1 MNKEVDTG
9 TEKDEPTRLVST
21 DWLAKHSQD
30 PDLRILDASW
40 SLPGENRNPLE
51 EYSRSHIPG
60 ARFFDIDEIA
70 DKDSHLPHMVPS
82 QELFAT
88 RVRKMGIDNGHQI
101 VVYDTAGIFSSPR
114 VWWLFKLMGHKDI
127 AVLDGGF
134 PKWLEEGREVEEM
147 PPQVNERHYYSRK
160 QAQLV
165 KSLAEVQ
172 KASSEGSPQILDARP
187 KTRFMG
193 LLPEPRPGLR
203 SGNIPNSINLPYTNL
218 LNENGTLKEKQD
230 LLDEFKSSGLDLDKP
245 VITSCGSGIT
255 ASILFLALDMIGH
268 RNISLYDGSWVEW
281 GST

>member
-1 MNKEVDTG
+1 M
-9 TEKDEPTRLVST
+9 EKDEPTRLVST
-21 DWLAKHSQD
+21 DWLAEHSMD

-40 SLPGENRNPLE
+40 YLPGDNRNPFE
-51 EYSRSHIPG
+51 EYSRFHIPG
-60 ARFFDIDEIA
+60 ARFFDIDKIA
-70 DKDSHLPHMVPS
+70 DRNSRLPHMVPS

-88 RVRKMGIDNGHQI
+88 KVRTMGIGNGHQI

-134 PKWLEEGREVEEM
+134 PKWLAEGREVEDVF
-147 PPQVNERHYYSRK
+147 PQINERHYYSRK

-165 KSLAEVQ
+165 KSHAEVQ
-172 KASSEGSPQILDARP
+172 KASSEGSPQILDARS
-187 KTRFMG
+187 KARFMG
-193 LLPEPRPGLR
+193 TVPEPRPSLR
-203 SGNIPNSINLPYTNL
+203 AGNIPNSINLPYTNL
-218 LNENGTLKEKQD
+218 LNKNGTLKEKKD
-230 LLDEFKSSGLDLDKP
+230 LLEEFESSGLDLDKP

>member
-1 MNKEVDTG
+1 M
-9 TEKDEPTRLVST
+9 EKDEPTRLVST
-21 DWLAKHSQD
+21 NWLAKHSQD

-40 SLPGENRNPLE
+40 YLPRENRNPLE

-70 DKDSHLPHMVPS
+70 DKDTHLPHMVPS
-82 QELFAT
+82 QELFAI

-134 PKWLEEGREVEEM
+134 PKWLEEGREVEDV

-172 KASSEGSPQILDARP
+172 KASCEGSPQILDARP

-218 LNENGTLKEKQD
+218 LNENGTMKEKQD
-230 LLDEFKSSGLDLDKP
+230 LLEEFKSSGLDLDKP

>member
-1 MNKEVDTG
+1 M
-9 TEKDEPTRLVST
+9 EKDEPTRLVST
-21 DWLAKHSQD
+21 DWLAKHRQD

-40 SLPGENRNPLE
+40 YLPGENRNPLE
-51 EYSRSHIPG
+51 EYSRSHISG

-70 DKDSHLPHMVPS
+70 DKNSQLPHMVPS

-134 PKWLEEGREVEEM
+134 PKWLEEGREVEDV
-147 PPQVNERHYYSRK
+147 PPQINERHYYSRK

-165 KSLAEVQ
+165 KSRAEVQ
-172 KASSEGSPQILDARP
+172 KASSDGSAQILDARP
-187 KTRFMG
+187 HTRFMG

-203 SGNIPNSINLPYTNL
+203 SGNIPNSINLPYTNF
-218 LNENGTLKEKQD
+218 LNENGTMKEKQD
-230 LLDEFKSSGLDLDKP
+230 LLEQFKSSDLDLSKP

>member
-1 MNKEVDTG
+1 M
-9 TEKDEPTRLVST
+9 EKDEPTRLVST

-40 SLPGENRNPLE
+40 YLPGENRNPLE

-60 ARFFDIDEIA
+60 ALFFDIDEIA
-70 DKDSHLPHMVPS
+70 DKDTHLPHMVPS

-134 PKWLEEGREVEEM
+134 PKWLEEGREVEDV

-165 KSLAEVQ
+165 KSRDEVQ

-218 LNENGTLKEKQD
+218 LNENGTMKEKQD
-230 LLDEFKSSGLDLDKP
+230 LLEEFKSSGLDLDKP

>member
-1 MNKEVDTG
+1 M
-9 TEKDEPTRLVST
+9 EKDEPTRLVST

-40 SLPGENRNPLE
+40 YLPGENRNPLE
-51 EYSRSHIPG
+51 EYSKSHIPG
-60 ARFFDIDEIA
+60 ALFFDIDEIA
-70 DKDSHLPHMVPS
+70 DKDTHLPHMVPS

-134 PKWLEEGREVEEM
+134 PKWLEEGREVEDV

-165 KSLAEVQ
+165 KSRDEVQ

-218 LNENGTLKEKQD
+218 LNENGTMKEKQD
-230 LLDEFKSSGLDLDKP
+230 LLEEFKSSGLDLDKP

-255 ASILFLALDMIGH
+255 ASILFLARDMIGH
-268 RNISLYDGSWVEW
+268 RNISLDDGSWVEW

>member
-1 MNKEVDTG
+1 M
-9 TEKDEPTRLVST
+9 EKDEPTRLVST
-21 DWLAKHSQD
+21 DWLAKHGQD

-40 SLPGENRNPLE
+40 YLPGENRNPLE

-88 RVRKMGIDNGHQI
+88 RVRKMGIGNGHQI

-114 VWWLFKLMGHKDI
+114 VWWLFKLMGHRDI

-134 PKWLEEGREVEEM
+134 PKWLEEGREVEDI

-165 KSLAEVQ
+165 KSRDEVQ

-187 KTRFMG
+187 KTRFTG

-218 LNENGTLKEKQD
+218 LNENGTMKEKQD
-230 LLDEFKSSGLDLDKP
+230 LLKEFESSGLDLDKP

>member
-1 MNKEVDTG
+1 M
-9 TEKDEPTRLVST
+9 EKDEPTRLVST
-21 DWLAKHSQD
+21 NWLAKHSQD

-40 SLPGENRNPLE
+40 YLPGENRNPLE

-70 DKDSHLPHMVPS
+70 DKDTHLPHMVPS
-82 QELFAT
+82 QELFAI

-134 PKWLEEGREVEEM
+134 PKWLEEGREVEDV

-165 KSLAEVQ
+165 KSRAEVQ
-172 KASSEGSPQILDARP
+172 KASSEGSSQILDARP

-203 SGNIPNSINLPYTNL
+203 SGNIPSSINLPYTNL
-218 LNENGTLKEKQD
+218 LNENGTMKEKQD
-230 LLDEFKSSGLDLDKP
+230 LLEEFKSSGLDLDKP

>member
-1 MNKEVDTG
+1 M
-9 TEKDEPTRLVST
+9 EKDEPTRLVST

-40 SLPGENRNPLE
+40 YLPGENRNPLE

-88 RVRKMGIDNGHQI
+88 RVRKMGIGNGHQI

-134 PKWLEEGREVEEM
+134 PKWLEEGREVEDI

-165 KSLAEVQ
+165 KSRDEVQ

-218 LNENGTLKEKQD
+218 LNENGTMKEKQD
-230 LLDEFKSSGLDLDKP
+230 LLKEFKSSGLDLDKP

>member
-1 MNKEVDTG
+1 MD
-9 TEKDEPTRLVST
+9 KDEPTRLVST

-40 SLPGENRNPLE
+40 YLPGENRNPLE

-88 RVRKMGIDNGHQI
+88 RVRKMGIGNGHQI

-134 PKWLEEGREVEEM
+134 PKWLEEGREVEDI

-165 KSLAEVQ
+165 KSRDEVQ

-203 SGNIPNSINLPYTNL
+203 SGNIPNSISLPYTNL
-218 LNENGTLKEKQD
+218 LNENGTMKEKQD
-230 LLDEFKSSGLDLDKP
+230 LLKEFKSSGLDLDKP

>member
-1 MNKEVDTG
+1 M
-9 TEKDEPTRLVST
+9 EKDEPTRLVST

-40 SLPGENRNPLE
+40 YLPGENRNPLE

-60 ARFFDIDEIA
+60 ALFFDIDEIA
-70 DKDSHLPHMVPS
+70 DKDTHLPHMVPS

-134 PKWLEEGREVEEM
+134 PKWLEEGREVEDV

-165 KSLAEVQ
+165 KSRSEVQ
-172 KASSEGSPQILDARP
+172 KASHEGSPQILDARP

-203 SGNIPNSINLPYTNL
+203 AGNIPNSINLPYTNL
-218 LNENGTLKEKQD
+218 LNENGTMKVKKD
-230 LLDEFKSSGLDLDKP
+230 LLEEFKSSGLDLDKP

>member
-1 MNKEVDTG
+1 M
-9 TEKDEPTRLVST
+9 EKDEPTRLVST
-21 DWLAKHSQD
+21 DWLAEHSMD

-40 SLPGENRNPLE
+40 YLPGDNRNPFE
-51 EYSRSHIPG
+51 EYSRFHIPG
-60 ARFFDIDEIA
+60 ARFFDIDKIA
-70 DKDSHLPHMVPS
+70 DRNSRLPHMVPS

-88 RVRKMGIDNGHQI
+88 KVRTMGIGNGHQI

-134 PKWLEEGREVEEM
+134 PKWLAEGREVEDVF
-147 PPQVNERHYYSRK
+147 PQINERHYYSRK

-165 KSLAEVQ
+165 KSHAEVQ
-172 KASSEGSPQILDARP
+172 KASSEGSPQILDARS
-187 KTRFMG
+187 KARFMG
-193 LLPEPRPGLR
+193 TVPEPRPGLR
-203 SGNIPNSINLPYTNL
+203 AGNIPNSINLPYTNL
-218 LNENGTLKEKQD
+218 LNKNGTLKEKKD
-230 LLDEFKSSGLDLDKP
+230 LLEEFESSGLDLDKP

>member
-1 MNKEVDTG
+1 M
-9 TEKDEPTRLVST
+9 EKDEPTRLVST

-40 SLPGENRNPLE
+40 YLPGENRNPLE

-82 QELFAT
+82 QELFAA
-88 RVRKMGIDNGHQI
+88 RVRKMGIGNGHQI

-134 PKWLEEGREVEEM
+134 PKWLEEGREVEDI

-165 KSLAEVQ
+165 KSRDEVQ

-218 LNENGTLKEKQD
+218 LNENGTMKEKQD
-230 LLDEFKSSGLDLDKP
+230 LLKEFKSSGLDLDKP

-255 ASILFLALDMIGH
+255 ASILFLALDIIGH

>member
-1 MNKEVDTG
+1 M
-9 TEKDEPTRLVST
+9 EKDEPTRLVST
-21 DWLAKHSQD
+21 DWLAKHGQD

-40 SLPGENRNPLE
+40 YLPGENRNPLE
-51 EYSRSHIPG
+51 EYSKSHIPG

-88 RVRKMGIDNGHQI
+88 RVRKMGIGNGHQI

-114 VWWLFKLMGHKDI
+114 VWWLFKLMGHRDI

-134 PKWLEEGREVEEM
+134 PKWLEEGREVEDI

-165 KSLAEVQ
+165 KSRDEVQ

-187 KTRFMG
+187 KTRFTG

-218 LNENGTLKEKQD
+218 LNENGTMKEKQD
-230 LLDEFKSSGLDLDKP
+230 LLKEFESSGLDLDKP

>member
-1 MNKEVDTG
+1 M
-9 TEKDEPTRLVST
+9 EKDEPTRLVST

-40 SLPGENRNPLE
+40 YLPGESRNPLE

-88 RVRKMGIDNGHQI
+88 RVRKMGIGNGHQI

-134 PKWLEEGREVEEM
+134 PKWLEEGREVEDI

-165 KSLAEVQ
+165 KSRDEVQ

-218 LNENGTLKEKQD
+218 LNENGTMKEKQD
-230 LLDEFKSSGLDLDKP
+230 LLKEFKSSGLDLEKP

>member
-1 MNKEVDTG
+1 M
-9 TEKDEPTRLVST
+9 EKDEPTRLVST
-21 DWLAKHSQD
+21 DWLAKHSND

-40 SLPGENRNPLE
+40 YLPGENRNPWE

-82 QELFAT
+82 QDLFAT

-134 PKWLEEGREVEEM
+134 PKWLEEGREVEDV
-147 PPQVNERHYYSRK
+147 PPLVYERHYYSRK

-165 KSLAEVQ
+165 KSRAEVQ

-187 KTRFMG
+187 KARFMG

-218 LNENGTLKEKQD
+218 LNKNGTMKEKQD
-230 LLDEFKSSGLDLDKP
+230 LLEEFESSGLDLEKP

>member
-1 MNKEVDTG
+1 M
-9 TEKDEPTRLVST
+9 EKDEPTRLVST

-40 SLPGENRNPLE
+40 YLPGENRNPFA

-70 DKDSHLPHMVPS
+70 DKDSQLPHMVPS

-134 PKWLEEGREVEEM
+134 PKWLEEGREVEDV
-147 PPQVNERHYYSRK
+147 PPQINERHYYSRK

-165 KSLAEVQ
+165 KSRAEVQ
-172 KASSEGSPQILDARP
+172 KASSEGSSQILDARP
-187 KTRFMG
+187 KARFMG
-193 LLPEPRPGLR
+193 MLPEPRPGLR
-203 SGNIPNSINLPYTNL
+203 AGNIPNSINLPYTNL
-218 LNENGTLKEKQD
+218 LNKNGTMKKKKD
-230 LLDEFKSSGLDLDKP
+230 LLEEFKSSGLDLDKP

-255 ASILFLALDMIGH
+255 AAILFLALDMIGH

>member
-1 MNKEVDTG
+1 M
-9 TEKDEPTRLVST
+9 EKDEPTRLVST
-21 DWLAKHSQD
+21 NWLAKHSQD

-40 SLPGENRNPLE
+40 YLPGENRNPLE

-70 DKDSHLPHMVPS
+70 DKDTHLPHMVPS
-82 QELFAT
+82 QELFAI

-134 PKWLEEGREVEEM
+134 PKWLEEGREVEDV

-172 KASSEGSPQILDARP
+172 KASCEGSPQILDARP

-218 LNENGTLKEKQD
+218 LNENGTMKEKQD
-230 LLDEFKSSGLDLDKP
+230 LLEEFKSSGLDLDKP

>member
-1 MNKEVDTG
+1 M
-9 TEKDEPTRLVST
+9 EKDEPTRLVST

-40 SLPGENRNPLE
+40 YLPGENRNPLE
-51 EYSRSHIPG
+51 EYSRFHIPG

-134 PKWLEEGREVEEM
+134 PKWLEEGREVEEI

>member
-1 MNKEVDTG
+1 VNKEVDAG
-9 TEKDEPTRLVST
+9 MEKDEPTRLVST
-21 DWLAKHSQD
+21 DWLAEHSMD

-40 SLPGENRNPLE
+40 YLPGDNRNPFE
-51 EYSRSHIPG
+51 EYSRFHIPG
-60 ARFFDIDEIA
+60 ARFFDIDKIA
-70 DKDSHLPHMVPS
+70 DRNSRLPHMVPS

-88 RVRKMGIDNGHQI
+88 KVRTMGIGNGHQI

-134 PKWLEEGREVEEM
+134 PKWLAEGREVEDVF
-147 PPQVNERHYYSRK
+147 PQINERHYYSRK

-165 KSLAEVQ
+165 KSHAEVQ
-172 KASSEGSPQILDARP
+172 KASSEGSPQILDARS
-187 KTRFMG
+187 KARFMG
-193 LLPEPRPGLR
+193 TVPEPRPSLR
-203 SGNIPNSINLPYTNL
+203 AGNIPNSINLPYTNL
-218 LNENGTLKEKQD
+218 LNKNGTLKEKKD
-230 LLDEFKSSGLDLDKP
+230 LLEEFESSGLDLDKP

>member
-1 MNKEVDTG
+1 M
-9 TEKDEPTRLVST
+9 EKDEPTRLVST

-40 SLPGENRNPLE
+40 YLPGENRNPLE
-51 EYSRSHIPG
+51 EYSKSHIPG
-60 ARFFDIDEIA
+60 ALFFDIDEIA
-70 DKDSHLPHMVPS
+70 DKDTHLPHMVPS

-134 PKWLEEGREVEEM
+134 PKWLEEGREVEDV

-165 KSLAEVQ
+165 KSRDEVQ

-218 LNENGTLKEKQD
+218 LNENGTMKEKQD
-230 LLDEFKSSGLDLDKP
+230 LLEEFKSSGLDLDKP

>member
-1 MNKEVDTG
+1 M
-9 TEKDEPTRLVST
+9 EKDEPTRLVST
-21 DWLAKHSQD
+21 DWLAKHSLD

-40 SLPGENRNPLE
+40 YLPGENRNPLE

-88 RVRKMGIDNGHQI
+88 RVRKMGIGNGHQI

-134 PKWLEEGREVEEM
+134 PKWLEEGREVEDI

-165 KSLAEVQ
+165 KSRDEVQ

-218 LNENGTLKEKQD
+218 LNENGTMKEKQD
-230 LLDEFKSSGLDLDKP
+230 LLKEFESSGLDLEKP

>member
-1 MNKEVDTG
+1 M
-9 TEKDEPTRLVST
+9 EKDEPTRLVST

-40 SLPGENRNPLE
+40 YLPGENRNPLE

-60 ARFFDIDEIA
+60 ALFFDIDEIA
-70 DKDSHLPHMVPS
+70 DKDTHLPHMVPS

-134 PKWLEEGREVEEM
+134 PKWLEEGREVEDV

-165 KSLAEVQ
+165 KSRAEVQ
-172 KASSEGSPQILDARP
+172 KASSEGSSQILDARP
-187 KTRFMG
+187 KIRFMG

-203 SGNIPNSINLPYTNL
+203 PGNIPNSINLPYTNL
-218 LNENGTLKEKQD
+218 LNKNGTMKEKQD
-230 LLDEFKSSGLDLDKP
+230 LLEELKSSGLDLDKP

-268 RNISLYDGSWVEW
+268 RNISVYDGSWVEW